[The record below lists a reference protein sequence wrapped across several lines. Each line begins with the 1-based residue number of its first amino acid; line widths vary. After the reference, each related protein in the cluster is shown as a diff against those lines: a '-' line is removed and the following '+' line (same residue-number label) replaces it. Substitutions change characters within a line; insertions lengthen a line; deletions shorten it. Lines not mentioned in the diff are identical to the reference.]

1 VQIRGL
7 RASGPYALTR
17 CRSFAVSVIGRL
29 PQPCRRLDGVAVP
42 FALRW
47 AGRDPAHG
55 SSVVLTFV
63 TDGAGF
69 FMFLGLAT
77 LFLV

>member
-1 VQIRGL
+1 MRDGRLAWWWAISR
-7 RASGPYALTR
+7 LTR
-17 CRSFAVSVIGRL
+17 SMNRVAAVFLNLVVAAL
-29 PQPCRRLDGVAVP
+29 AGVAVP
-42 FALRW
+42 LALRW

-55 SSVVLTFV
+55 SSVMLTFV